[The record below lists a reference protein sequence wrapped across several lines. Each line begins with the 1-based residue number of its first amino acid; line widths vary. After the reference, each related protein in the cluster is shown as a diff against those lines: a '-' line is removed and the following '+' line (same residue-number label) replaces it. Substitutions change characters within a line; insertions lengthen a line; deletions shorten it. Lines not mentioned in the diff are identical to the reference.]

1 MQRKNIITV
10 DLSPETKK
18 AKRQWNNGF
27 KESISFRILHLMK
40 QSLKKEE
47 EIKILSDKGNMREIF
62 KIKHFL
68 KEMLEQVFQTE
79 EKW

>member
-27 KESISFRILHLMK
+27 KESISFRILHLIK
-40 QSLKKEE
+40 QALKKEE

>member
-1 MQRKNIITV
+1 MTHSMWRKNIITV

-40 QSLKKEE
+40 QALKKEE

-68 KEMLEQVFQTE
+68 KEMLEEVF
-79 EKW
+79 